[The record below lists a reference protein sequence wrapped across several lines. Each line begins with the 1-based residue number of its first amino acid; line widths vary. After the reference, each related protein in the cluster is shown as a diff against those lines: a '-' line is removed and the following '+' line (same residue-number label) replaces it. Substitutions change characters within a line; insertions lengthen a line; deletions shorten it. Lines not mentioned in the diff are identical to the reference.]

1 MKKTLASLTLALL
14 LLIVLAPAVLAAP
27 TGSSE
32 LNTKLDKIID
42 IAAGLSRGIGI
53 IGAIVGAAGL
63 VMNPNPEGK
72 AKFKTVLFG
81 CILLALAGTV
91 VEVIFKTVG

>member
-1 MKKTLASLTLALL
+1 MKKTLASLVLTMLL
-14 LLIVLAPAVLAAP
+14 LVILAPAVLAAN
-27 TGSSE
+27 GSSE
-32 LNTKLDKIID
+32 LEGKLEKIIS
-42 IAAGLSRGIGI
+42 IAVGLSRGIGI

-81 CILLALAGTV
+81 CILLALASTIVG
-91 VEVIFKTVG
+91 VIFKL